1 MKQVTFKGKRKKY
14 TLFDWCITLLIV
26 LIGLLIA
33 YPLLFVVIA
42 SISDP
47 NLVNSGQVWLY
58 PRGIHFEGYEMVLSD
73 PNILLGYRNSIIY
86 TVVGTFCNVTSTVLA
101 GYALSRQDLYGRKLL
116 NWFIA
121 IPMWFGGGLI
131 PTYLT
136 IDSLGLVNK
145 PIVLILLG
153 LVSSYNIIICRSFM
167 SSLPY
172 ELQEAAKIDGASDFQ
187 ILRQVILPLSGAT
200 IAVLCLYYGVGHW
213 NSYFSPMIYLND
225 KEWRPLQV
233 FLRDYLLLEQQMQ
246 TETVYDPTALAS
258 QQQMVQVMKYS
269 LIIVASV
276 PFLLLYPLLQKY
288 FVKGVMVGSVKG

>member
-1 MKQVTFKGKRKKY
+1 MKKY
-14 TLFDWCITLLIV
+14 SLFDWCVTVIVV
-26 LIGLLIA
+26 LIGLVIA

-42 SISDP
+42 SVSDP

-58 PRGIHFEGYEMVLSD
+58 PKGIHFEGYKMVLSD
-73 PNILLGYRNSIIY
+73 SNILLGYRNSIIY
-86 TVVGTFCNVTSTVLA
+86 TVVGTFCNVAATVLA
-101 GYALSRQDLYGRKLL
+101 GYALSRQDLYGRKIL

-136 IDSLGLVNK
+136 VNNLGLVNK
-145 PIVLILLG
+145 PIVMILLG

-172 ELQEAAKIDGASDFQ
+172 ELQEAAKIDGATDFQ
-187 ILRQVILPLSGAT
+187 ILRQIILPLSGAT

-213 NSYFSPMIYLND
+213 NGYFSAMIYLND

-233 FLRDYLLLEQQMQ
+233 FLRDYLLLEQKMQ
-246 TETVYDPTALAS
+246 TEMAYDPNALAS
-258 QQQMVQVMKYS
+258 MQQMVQVMKYS

-276 PFLLLYPLLQKY
+276 PFLIIYPLLQKY

>member
-1 MKQVTFKGKRKKY
+1 MKKY
-14 TLFDWCITLLIV
+14 SLFDWCVTVIVV
-26 LIGLLIA
+26 LIGLVIA

-42 SISDP
+42 SVSDP
-47 NLVNSGQVWLY
+47 NLVNGGQVWLY
-58 PRGIHFEGYEMVLSD
+58 PKGIHFEGYKMVLSD
-73 PNILLGYRNSIIY
+73 SNILLGYRNSIIY
-86 TVVGTFCNVTSTVLA
+86 TVVGTFCNVAATVLA
-101 GYALSRQDLYGRKLL
+101 GYALSRQDLYGRKIL

-136 IDSLGLVNK
+136 VNNLGLVNK
-145 PIVLILLG
+145 PIVMILLG

-172 ELQEAAKIDGASDFQ
+172 ELQEAAKIDGATDFQ
-187 ILRQVILPLSGAT
+187 ILRQIILPLSGAT

-213 NSYFSPMIYLND
+213 NGYFSAMIYLND

-233 FLRDYLLLEQQMQ
+233 FLRDYLLLEQKMQ
-246 TETVYDPTALAS
+246 TEMAYDPNALAS
-258 QQQMVQVMKYS
+258 MQQMVQVMKYS

-276 PFLLLYPLLQKY
+276 PFLIIYPLLQKY